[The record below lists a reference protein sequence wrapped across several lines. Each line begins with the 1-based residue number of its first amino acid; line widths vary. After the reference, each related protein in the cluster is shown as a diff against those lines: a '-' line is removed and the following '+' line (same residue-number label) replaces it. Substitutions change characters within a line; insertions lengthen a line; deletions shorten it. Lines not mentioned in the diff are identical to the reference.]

1 MVYAVRQYIKGVK
14 GTGTKDLW
22 VGDEIP
28 SRNALF
34 ERFGCEGK
42 FVVMERGKGIRG
54 MRKVAEYIG
63 TSIEDS
69 EPLTKSSF
77 SRMDYRP
84 MTHSEWMPKVFAAE
98 NSLSVRKEIKLNE
111 LTDEELNALWG
122 SMLET
127 PVESDDDHRRFV
139 DDNEK
144 LREEIHR
151 RSKENATDTKSAETD
166 STDSVV
172 ESVSGGMGM
181 GTVVTAGVA
190 GLVAGAV
197 LQEVRWKRRIDEAE
211 NRIRRL
217 EEMLDSMSENADTKA
232 AEQRAV
238 ANGGGSLATHNVLRA
253 YNARSGF

>member
-77 SRMDYRP
+77 SRPGMICP
-84 MTHSEWMPKVFAAE
+84 
-98 NSLSVRKEIKLNE
+98 LS
-111 LTDEELNALWG
+111 
-122 SMLET
+122 
-127 PVESDDDHRRFV
+127 
-139 DDNEK
+139 
-144 LREEIHR
+144 
-151 RSKENATDTKSAETD
+151 SKNKS
-166 STDSVV
+166 
-172 ESVSGGMGM
+172 
-181 GTVVTAGVA
+181 GV
-190 GLVAGAV
+190 
-197 LQEVRWKRRIDEAE
+197 
-211 NRIRRL
+211 
-217 EEMLDSMSENADTKA
+217 
-232 AEQRAV
+232 
-238 ANGGGSLATHNVLRA
+238 
-253 YNARSGF
+253 